1 MALQHAGFTLIGDVD
16 TGVGAGPLDW
26 VVGFEYM
33 STDYS
38 VLVDAQREAGNVMG
52 SAGSSSG
59 GYRDVRAWFAEFR
72 LPVTD
77 DIELNLATVL
87 TITVTSVLLIT
98 PNFQC
103 YQRWQAM
110 DNLVVR

>member
-1 MALQHAGFTLIGDVD
+1 MSAEQAGKLRYTEVSEDDMALQHAGFTLIGDVD

-72 LPVTD
+72 LPVLM
-77 DIELNLATVL
+77 I
-87 TITVTSVLLIT
+87 
-98 PNFQC
+98 
-103 YQRWQAM
+103 
-110 DNLVVR
+110 

>member
-1 MALQHAGFTLIGDVD
+1 MWIQVLALDRLIGLLV
-16 TGVGAGPLDW
+16 LN
-26 VVGFEYM
+26 M

-38 VLVDAQREAGNVMG
+38 VLVDAQEAGNVMG

-77 DIELNLATVL
+77 DELNLA
-87 TITVTSVLLIT
+87 
-98 PNFQC
+98 PC
-103 YQRWQAM
+103 
-110 DNLVVR
+110 